1 MNIQFSDLVATRK
14 VVIYMD
20 DILIATPD
28 DVQEH
33 RKVVNQVLERLQK
46 LDLYLQPSKCYF
58 EVKRIEFLGVILE
71 NSTVTMDPVKIA
83 GVKEW
88 KEPKNVCDVQKFLGF
103 CNFYRRFIQGFSQIA
118 KALNGL
124 LKKGVKWIWGEA
136 EQKAF
141 EKLMQRDEKNI
152 LHLVAFFSKT
162 MNEAQCNYDVYNKEL
177 LGLGEMFKNWRQYLH
192 QAAHKV
198 IVHTD
203 HTNLLFWKNPGDHN
217 RRVVRWHAD
226 LMEYDF

>member
-1 MNIQFSDLVATRK
+1 MMNTQFSNLVATRK

-28 DVQEH
+28 NVQDH

-58 EVKRIEFLGVILE
+58 KVKRIEFLGVILE
-71 NSTVTMDPVKIA
+71 NATVTMDLVKIA

-88 KEPKNVCDVQKFLGF
+88 KEPKNVHNVWKFLGF

-124 LKKGVKWIWGEA
+124 LKKGVK
-136 EQKAF
+136 
-141 EKLMQRDEKNI
+141 
-152 LHLVAFFSKT
+152 
-162 MNEAQCNYDVYNKEL
+162 
-177 LGLGEMFKNWRQYLH
+177 
-192 QAAHKV
+192 
-198 IVHTD
+198 
-203 HTNLLFWKNPGDHN
+203 
-217 RRVVRWHAD
+217 
-226 LMEYDF
+226 